1 MTLIYIFI
9 ALLTGIGIPLQTTIN
24 SRLCGYVKYPL
35 SASFVAFAAGAIFLL
50 LVSLVMGYNILVPPA
65 TLSQAPWWI
74 WLGGTIGVIGLTT
87 NICLFPR
94 IGSVQTVIIPMFGQI
109 IAGVVIDHYGWFY
122 SPHIPFTLGRI
133 LGVLLVI
140 TGVFMII
147 MPRKKA
153 TKEQSTIAQSKS
165 RRIWQLVGFVAGM
178 LVAARNSINGQLG
191 VVLESSI
198 QAGLI
203 ALITGTVVLLIFT
216 GIARQGLTNIAY
228 AVKAKTPWWVWTG
241 GILGAFFIVARAY
254 LVPVL
259 GTGAVVIIGILGQL
273 SCSLAI
279 DKYRLL
285 NSRKRPV
292 TFRQIIGLVFLLI
305 GAITVRVF

>member
-1 MTLIYIFI
+1 MTLIFIFI

-35 SASFVAFAAGAIFLL
+35 LASLVAFAAGAVFLL
-50 LVSLVMGYNILVPPA
+50 LVSLVMGYNILIPS
-65 TLSQAPWWI
+65 TTFSQEPWWI
-74 WLGGTIGVIGLTT
+74 WLGGTLGVIGLTT

-109 IAGVVIDHYGWFY
+109 ITGVLIDHYGWFY
-122 SPHIPFTLGRI
+122 SPHIPFTLGRMF
-133 LGVLLVI
+133 GVLLVI
-140 TGVFMII
+140 AGVFMII
-147 MPRKKA
+147 IPRKKDE
-153 TKEQSTIAQSKS
+153 KGQSVTSQTKS
-165 RRIWQLVGFVAGM
+165 RIIWQLVGFIAGV

-198 QAGLI
+198 QAGFI

-216 GIARQGLTNIAY
+216 GIARQGLTNVTN
-228 AVKAKTPWWVWTG
+228 AVKDKVPWWVWTG
-241 GILGAFFIVARAY
+241 GILGAFFIVAIAY

-259 GTGAVVIIGILGQL
+259 GTGTVIIIGILGQL

-279 DKYRLL
+279 DKYGLL
-285 NSRKRPV
+285 NSQKRPV
-292 TFRQIIGLVFLLI
+292 TFRQLVGLLFLLI
-305 GAITVRVF
+305 GAITVREF